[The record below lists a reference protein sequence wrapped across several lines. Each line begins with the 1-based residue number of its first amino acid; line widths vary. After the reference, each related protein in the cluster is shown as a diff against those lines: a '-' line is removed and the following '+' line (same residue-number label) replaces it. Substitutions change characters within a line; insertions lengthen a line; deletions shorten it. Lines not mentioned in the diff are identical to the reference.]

1 MYQLLWAAL
10 PKSTAYV
17 SGGGEGDGGDGLG
30 AGGEG
35 SEGGEGGDTG
45 GAAGLD
51 GEQPLRLLASAPS
64 HVRGTA
70 HEVGRLRALT
80 HRIVWLARR

>member
-1 MYQLLWAAL
+1 MKETRA
-10 PKSTAYV
+10 
-17 SGGGEGDGGDGLG
+17 GGFWFGGAQGGD
-30 AGGEG
+30 A
-35 SEGGEGGDTG
+35 G